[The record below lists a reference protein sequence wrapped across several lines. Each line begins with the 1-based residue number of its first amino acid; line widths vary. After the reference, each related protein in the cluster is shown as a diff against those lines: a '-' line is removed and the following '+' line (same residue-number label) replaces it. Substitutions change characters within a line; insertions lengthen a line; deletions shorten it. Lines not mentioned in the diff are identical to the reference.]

1 MNRISI
7 IIPMLNEAENIGRL
21 LQHLIENAK
30 QKNQLEIIVV
40 DGGSTDNSIKIVEKI
55 TNVTSSDSNCN
66 EELYRDAEKVLDT
79 KFSKENFTRTDAKNK
94 FKIVL
99 LNSKKGR
106 AKQMNAGAKAAT
118 GTILYFLH
126 ADSFPPKHFDYFILN
141 KIKKDNYAGCF
152 RLQFNSNHWWLRLAG
167 WFTKFNFKAC
177 RGGDQ
182 SLFVT
187 KALFDKIGGFDES
200 YVIYE
205 DNIFISQ
212 LYKLKQFTVIN
223 KPIITSARLY
233 KKHGIF
239 KLQFYFWMIY
249 LKKWLG
255 ASASELHEYYKRK
268 VG

>member
-7 IIPMLNEAENIGRL
+7 IIPMLNEVEHIGKL

-30 QKNQLEIIVV
+30 QKNRLEIIVV
-40 DGGSTDNSIKIVEKI
+40 DGGSTDNSVEIVEKMI
-55 TNVTSSDSNCN
+55 NVTSSDSDCN
-66 EELYRDAEKVLDT
+66 KELYRDAEKVIDT
-79 KFSKENFTRTDAKNK
+79 KFSTENFTRTDAENST
-94 FKIVL
+94 KIVL

-106 AKQMNAGAKAAT
+106 AKQMNVGAKAAT

-141 KIKKDNYAGCF
+141 EIQKANYAGCF
-152 RLQFNSNHWWLRLAG
+152 RLKFDSNHWWLLLAG
-167 WFTKFNFKAC
+167 WFTQFNFKAC

-200 YVIYE
+200 YIIYE

-223 KPIITSARLY
+223 KPIITSSRLY
-233 KKHGIF
+233 KKHGVF
-239 KLQFYFWMIY
+239 KLQYHFWMIY

-255 ASASELHEYYKRK
+255 ASASELHEYYKENI
-268 VG
+268 G

>member
-7 IIPMLNEAENIGRL
+7 IIPMLNEAEHIGRL

-30 QKNQLEIIVV
+30 QKNRLEIIVV
-40 DGGSTDNSIKIVEKI
+40 DGGSTDNSVEIVKTFTQTNIKLI
-55 TNVTSSDSNCN
+55 NSS
-66 EELYRDAEKVLDT
+66 
-79 KFSKENFTRTDAKNK
+79 
-94 FKIVL
+94 
-99 LNSKKGR
+99 KGR
-106 AKQMNAGAKAAT
+106 AKQMNAGAKAVT

-126 ADSFPPKHFDYFILN
+126 ADSFPPKHFDQFILN
-141 KIKKDNYAGCF
+141 EIQKGNYAGCF
-152 RLQFNSNHWWLRLAG
+152 RLKFNSNHWWLLLAG
-167 WFTKFNFKAC
+167 WFTQFNFKAC

-187 KALFDKIGGFDES
+187 EALFDKIGGFDES
-200 YVIYE
+200 YIIYE

-212 LYKLKQFTVIN
+212 LYKLKQFKVIN

-255 ASASELHEYYKRK
+255 ASASELHEYYKEK
-268 VG
+268 IG

>member
-1 MNRISI
+1 
-7 IIPMLNEAENIGRL
+7 MLNEAEHIGKL

-30 QKNQLEIIVV
+30 QKNRLEIIVV
-40 DGGSTDNSIKIVEKI
+40 DGGSTDNSVEIVKTFTQTNIKII
-55 TNVTSSDSNCN
+55 NSS
-66 EELYRDAEKVLDT
+66 
-79 KFSKENFTRTDAKNK
+79 
-94 FKIVL
+94 
-99 LNSKKGR
+99 KGR
-106 AKQMNAGAKAAT
+106 SKQMNAGAKAAT

-182 SLFVT
+182 SLFT
-187 KALFDKIGGFDES
+187 TRDLFDKIGGFDES
-200 YVIYE
+200 YIIYE

-233 KKHGIF
+233 KKHGVF
-239 KLQFYFWMIY
+239 KLQYHFWMIY
-249 LKKWLG
+249 FKKWLG
-255 ASASELHEYYKRK
+255 ASASELHEYYKENI
-268 VG
+268 G

>member
-7 IIPMLNEAENIGRL
+7 IIPMLNEAEHIGKL

-30 QKNQLEIIVV
+30 QKNRLEIIVV
-40 DGGSTDNSIKIVEKI
+40 DGGSTDNSVEIVKTFTQTNIKII
-55 TNVTSSDSNCN
+55 NSS
-66 EELYRDAEKVLDT
+66 
-79 KFSKENFTRTDAKNK
+79 
-94 FKIVL
+94 
-99 LNSKKGR
+99 KGR
-106 AKQMNAGAKAAT
+106 SKQMNAGAKAAT

-182 SLFVT
+182 SLFT
-187 KALFDKIGGFDES
+187 TRDLFDKIGGFDES
-200 YVIYE
+200 YIIYE

-233 KKHGIF
+233 KKHGVF
-239 KLQFYFWMIY
+239 KLQYHFWMIY
-249 LKKWLG
+249 FKKWLG
-255 ASASELHEYYKRK
+255 ASASELHEYYKENI
-268 VG
+268 G